1 MKLELIDFI
10 KTAASQDHQK
20 FMSRRNHDLY
30 KDFAAYL
37 GYTRYHTP
45 SMRPDNH
52 PKWQPFRW
60 SINYAYMVKDVR
72 VMSFSHMSAN
82 ALKAVAIE
90 KDLTFPNGW
99 KFCDVIDELMSIR
112 REFKFSSHL
121 IPAEW
126 QIITKYLINTLY
138 SVVATYGKGDL
149 GIHHINEKMGDMMA
163 RAVRKI
169 SETAIV
175 LYAFSDEIIY
185 FGDQVDIPTPGIH
198 HEKHKKVIFTENCG
212 VAYGDFE
219 TTLIPPLMLDMEG
232 WEPSKTFPQSPEE
245 QRERKER
252 HIAQR
257 IDRFKRSLE
266 DYIKTRTKSEYQ
278 EEENYLGK
286 VDCNSITL

>member
-20 FMSRRNHDLY
+20 FLSPRNHDLY

-45 SMRPDNH
+45 NMRPDNH

-60 SINYAYMVKDVR
+60 SINYGCVVKNVR
-72 VMSFSHMSAN
+72 VMSFNHMSAN
-82 ALKAVAIE
+82 ALKLIAIE
-90 KDLTFPNGW
+90 NNLTFPNGW
-99 KFCDVIDELMSIR
+99 KFNDVIDELIAIR
-112 REFKFSSHL
+112 REFNFNSHIIPGEWRL
-121 IPAEW
+121 IA
-126 QIITKYLINTLY
+126 KYLINTLY
-138 SVVATYGKGDL
+138 SIVATYAKGNL

-163 RAVRKI
+163 NAVRKI

-175 LYAFSDEIIY
+175 LYAYSDVIVY
-185 FGDQVDIPTPGIH
+185 FGDQVDIHGVH
-198 HEKHKKVIFTENCG
+198 HEKHKKAVFTENYG
-212 VAYGDFE
+212 VGYGDID
-219 TTLIPPLMLDMEG
+219 TALIFPLNLDMEE
-232 WEPSKTFPQSPEE
+232 WEPSKSFPQSPEE

-252 HIAQR
+252 SIAGK
-257 IDRFKRSLE
+257 IDRFKQSLE
-266 DYIKTRTKSEYQ
+266 RYIETRTKSEYQ